1 MGREIF
7 LSVCFY
13 ILVCGA
19 AECDGCQSLAIFDG
33 YFIAGNTY
41 LSCTTGPGE
50 FVRSVNTVFQLSF
63 AVYLIGRSTGI
74 GLYLD
79 SSAGVVSLVES
90 FVVVVFEAGVGFV
103 PYSLVASCSIGRRYR
118 FFSDL
123 WNLL

>member
-1 MGREIF
+1 MSCAHLGGHTNDLIVLIQFHRNYKNGLSAGVGREIF

-63 AVYLIGRSTGI
+63 AVYLTGGTAGI
-74 GLYLD
+74 GL
-79 SSAGVVSLVES
+79 
-90 FVVVVFEAGVGFV
+90 
-103 PYSLVASCSIGRRYR
+103 
-118 FFSDL
+118 
-123 WNLL
+123 